1 MSKRKASFSS
11 SQKLLAATESA
22 KRHGHKRSSVTAKRR
37 EHAPA
42 SVCWA
47 AHPERKCVYRA
58 AGKQLRVKA
67 GIAHSPLQGCA
78 ASSLRRLLPGVRLF
92 SNGPG
97 ATGMWRGGDT
107 RWGQRAKAPQPRVPL
122 LAGRSVLT
130 AAPRDVYLKT
140 VLSGENRFYFT

>member
-1 MSKRKASFSS
+1 MTDVSSTGNKVIKRLIPF
-11 SQKLLAATESA
+11 LC
-22 KRHGHKRSSVTAKRR
+22 RVTA
-37 EHAPA
+37 
-42 SVCWA
+42 
-47 AHPERKCVYRA
+47 
-58 AGKQLRVKA
+58 
-67 GIAHSPLQGCA
+67 LQGCA

-97 ATGMWRGGDT
+97 AAGVWRGGDT
-107 RWGQRAKAPQPRVPL
+107 RWGQGAKAPQPRVPL